1 MNADDIKCR
10 IRAIYSEL
18 IGYLSQCPIPQY
30 PSDIFANN
38 SPWKQYNTAIL
49 ELKTITDEDYD
60 RFVIKPEY
68 LNSEEIVHILT
79 YRQALGGL
87 IRRIH
92 GTHFS
97 DEDEP
102 FSPTPRTV
110 VSQSQYQTQSVQMLL
125 DFQSKID
132 QELQNVPGDQKKEGF
147 LKKCKEQLSH
157 VKDVNDL
164 VKLMITTAKQFGL
177 NLADPISLFG

>member
-1 MNADDIKCR
+1 MNENDIKLR
-10 IRAIYSEL
+10 VRAIYSEL
-18 IGYLSQCPIPQY
+18 IGYLSQCPIAKN
-30 PSDIFANN
+30 PSDIFANS
-38 SPWKQYNTAIL
+38 SPWKQHNAAIL
-49 ELKTITDEDYD
+49 ELKAVTGEDYD

-68 LNSEEIVHILT
+68 LNGHEIVHIVT

-97 DEDEP
+97 DEAAP
-102 FSPTPRTV
+102 FTPTPQTV
-110 VSQSQYQTQSVQMLL
+110 VSQSQHQTQSVQMLL

-132 QELQNVPGDQKKEGF
+132 QELRNVPGDQKKEGF
-147 LKKCKEQLSH
+147 LKECKQQLGH

-164 VKLMITTAKQFGL
+164 VKLMITTARQFGL
-177 NLADPISLFG
+177 NLADLIALFG